1 MSSAA
6 GRARNP
12 RGEGGRLRAD
22 IVGAAHALLDEA
34 GEDAVTLRAVARRVG
49 ISAPSIYAH
58 FADRQAI
65 LLAVATDAFAELA
78 EYLGDATARHDDPA
92 ARLRAVC
99 SAYLT
104 YAREQPRRYRIM
116 FGGAWDGTR
125 AVEAGSVDVDEL
137 TTLGSDV
144 LTMLAAALQEGGDA
158 GGDPIAAATVLWV
171 GLHGLAHQRLVAPGY
186 PWPPDVEDRLIAALT
201 GLS

>member
-1 MSSAA
+1 M
-6 GRARNP
+6 GRSRNP

-22 IVGAAHALLDEA
+22 IVEAAHALLDEA

-78 EYLGDATARHDDPA
+78 EHLRGAVASDDDPA
-92 ARLRAVC
+92 LRLRAVC
-99 SAYLT
+99 TAYLA
-104 YAREQPRRYRIM
+104 YARDRPRRYRIM

-125 AVEAGSVDVDEL
+125 AVESGSIAAEEI
-137 TTLGSDV
+137 TTLGSASLAV
-144 LTMLAAALQEGGDA
+144 LLDALREGGDA
-158 GGDPIAAATVLWV
+158 GDDPVAAATVLWV

-186 PWPPDVEDRLIAALT
+186 PWPPDVEDRLVAALT

>member
-1 MSSAA
+1 M
-6 GRARNP
+6 
-12 RGEGGRLRAD
+12 RLRAD
-22 IVGAAHALLDEA
+22 IVAAAHALLDEA

-78 EYLGDATARHDDPA
+78 EYLGGAAARHDDPE

-99 SAYLT
+99 TAYLT

-116 FGGAWDGTR
+116 FGGAWEGAR
-125 AVEAGSVDVDEL
+125 AVEAGSVDADEL

-144 LTMLAAALQEGGDA
+144 LTTVSDALRQCAEA
-158 GGDPIAAATVLWV
+158 GRIPPDDDPAAAATVLWV

-186 PWPPDVEDRLIAALT
+186 PWPSDVEDRLVAALT